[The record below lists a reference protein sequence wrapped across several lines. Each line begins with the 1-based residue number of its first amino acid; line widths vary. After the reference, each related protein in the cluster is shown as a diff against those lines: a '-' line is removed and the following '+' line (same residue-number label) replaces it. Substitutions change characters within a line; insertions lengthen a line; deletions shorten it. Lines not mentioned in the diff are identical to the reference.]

1 MSLRDAILSARVLG
15 IVMNFP
21 LYDGKVSDKAR
32 QLIADGRLDEALAE
46 YRRLADL
53 GSGMAK
59 CVLAYLSLR
68 GVPHAPR
75 DLEAAKDLASAALRS
90 EPGYA
95 NYILAYVAQFEKN
108 AAKSIDL
115 MVKSYRA
122 GFLPAAS
129 ALGLICGQGYGGAKD
144 PRKAET
150 FFWRAI
156 RSGHTPAP
164 LLLCRFYARG
174 DCGIAKRFLGALMIP
189 VAFMYVWIC
198 SRFLI
203 FSVYTFRH
211 FNVAVPPMFN
221 ERALRA

>member
-1 MSLRDAILSARVLG
+1 MSISDAILSARVLG

-21 LYDGKVSDKAR
+21 LYDGKVSVKAR

-59 CVLAYLSLR
+59 CVLAYLNLR
-68 GVPHAPR
+68 GLPRVPR
-75 DLEAAKDLASAALRS
+75 DLEAAKNLASAALRS

-108 AAKSIDL
+108 TAKSIDL
-115 MVKSYRA
+115 MLQSYRA
-122 GFLPAAS
+122 RFIPAAS
-129 ALGLICGQGYGGAKD
+129 ALGLICGQGYGVARD
-144 PRKAET
+144 PKKAEI

-156 RSGHTPAP
+156 RSGHIPAP
-164 LLLCRFYARG
+164 YLLCRLYIRG
-174 DCGIAKRFLGALMIP
+174 DCGVVKRILAILAIP
-189 VAFMYVWIC
+189 VVIAYVAIC

-203 FSVYTFRH
+203 FSIYNFRH
-211 FNVAVPPMFN
+211 FNVTVPPMFN